1 MQPPTNENIED
12 EQEVQEDIPQNIEE
26 PDNDNKDQFQG
37 QSNNKS
43 SDEDI
48 MNKLDEEAEKLDS
61 HINNENLKIFSK
73 YENYNEEEL
82 RAEISSKNESLIKLN
97 DEKEESKHQLN
108 SLIKKLNDLISSNA
122 DILYHKEPDPIV
134 IKQLERIVSI
144 RQRDLEM
151 AKKTNQTFKTQ
162 CELISSRANGKLS
175 TEKLAGIESKIDKL
189 KKANNAL
196 IIQIRELKDKS
207 SIQSKELE
215 ECSVNKKYPHRII
228 ACTEEIKSLA
238 SKKHDYHVKLARNQR
253 SLDNTIKEFKKLE
266 LLYNA
271 NIKEDS
277 NEAIVSKINEWIEF
291 IKNDLSGEKE
301 DIFRRIDENNSQV
314 LNAID
319 KERTKQTKTQM
330 QKRVDLPIIAGPER
344 ARSMSPEAKKPYKGN
359 GNYISMN
366 INSKGKRVYKG
377 VFNKYSYLNKD
388 SLTKRQPRYMLAKEA
403 PKKEEI
409 KNVETEQVL
418 LNDYENTTDIEYK
431 ELLSKKEQY
440 IEMNTRLEKS
450 MKDYEK
456 MSEKKLKDI
465 SNTINQNSE
474 KLSNLIEQNSLLKN
488 EIMNLTKILELT
500 MEQNKLKKEIKA
512 NESKFIKTINPQQH
526 TYNDPSVTGNDI
538 LQELNGLKDEEEKKR
553 SFNPTGGNIIA
564 EEHDNKNNITG
575 MEHQESNKNIKCK
588 KIIIL

>member
-12 EQEVQEDIPQNIEE
+12 EQEVQEDIPQDIEE

-108 SLIKKLNDLISSNA
+108 SLIKKLNELISSNA

-238 SKKHDYHVKLARNQR
+238 
-253 SLDNTIKEFKKLE
+253 
-266 LLYNA
+266 
-271 NIKEDS
+271 
-277 NEAIVSKINEWIEF
+277 
-291 IKNDLSGEKE
+291 
-301 DIFRRIDENNSQV
+301 
-314 LNAID
+314 
-319 KERTKQTKTQM
+319 
-330 QKRVDLPIIAGPER
+330 
-344 ARSMSPEAKKPYKGN
+344 
-359 GNYISMN
+359 
-366 INSKGKRVYKG
+366 
-377 VFNKYSYLNKD
+377 
-388 SLTKRQPRYMLAKEA
+388 
-403 PKKEEI
+403 
-409 KNVETEQVL
+409 
-418 LNDYENTTDIEYK
+418 
-431 ELLSKKEQY
+431 
-440 IEMNTRLEKS
+440 
-450 MKDYEK
+450 
-456 MSEKKLKDI
+456 
-465 SNTINQNSE
+465 
-474 KLSNLIEQNSLLKN
+474 
-488 EIMNLTKILELT
+488 
-500 MEQNKLKKEIKA
+500 
-512 NESKFIKTINPQQH
+512 
-526 TYNDPSVTGNDI
+526 
-538 LQELNGLKDEEEKKR
+538 
-553 SFNPTGGNIIA
+553 
-564 EEHDNKNNITG
+564 
-575 MEHQESNKNIKCK
+575 
-588 KIIIL
+588 